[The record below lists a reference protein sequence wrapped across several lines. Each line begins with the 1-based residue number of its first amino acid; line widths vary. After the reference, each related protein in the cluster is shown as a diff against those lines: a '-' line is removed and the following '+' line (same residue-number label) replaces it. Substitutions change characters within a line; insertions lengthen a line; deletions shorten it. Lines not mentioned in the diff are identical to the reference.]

1 MNQANRLA
9 NEMNEL
15 ATRMLISGIAW
26 SIIGT
31 LLFFGLLYLTLRYA
45 IRDGLLDA
53 QSRDWRTPT
62 PRSRDAIPGP
72 DLRAD

>member
-31 LLFFGLLYLTLRYA
+31 LLFFGLLYLT
-45 IRDGLLDA
+45 
-53 QSRDWRTPT
+53 
-62 PRSRDAIPGP
+62 
-72 DLRAD
+72 